1 MNAAASEGSSA
12 LRAIVYD
19 RYGPPEVLT
28 SRELPAPT
36 PRPGEVLLDV
46 RAAAL
51 NPKDSFIRKGRFS
64 FITGH
69 RFPRRLGYDVAGV
82 VRSHGAGVTGFGPGD
97 PVFGMMNGLAG
108 GTVAEQVCVPA
119 SELAPMPAGLSFEEA
134 AALPLAALT
143 ALQALRDD
151 GRLRP
156 GQRVLLHGASG
167 GVGGFAIQIARVL
180 GARVTTTS
188 SARNLGQC
196 LGLGAD
202 EAWDYAQRDGLEP
215 GAGWDAF
222 FDIFGNRS
230 FQRARP
236 ALGPRGAY
244 VTTVPGLRIAVQQV
258 LTLPLRQRARLVL
271 VRSRRRDLDQLA
283 RWVVEGRL
291 RPVIDRVVTLDEVA
305 AAQAHIET
313 KRARGKVVVRI
324 G

>member
-1 MNAAASEGSSA
+1 M
-12 LRAIVYD
+12 RAIQYD

-28 SRELPAPT
+28 LRDLPTPA

-51 NPKDSFIRKGRFS
+51 NPKDSFVRKGRFS
-64 FITGH
+64 LITGH
-69 RFPRRLGYDVAGV
+69 RFPRRLGYDVSGV
-82 VRSHGAGVTGFGPGD
+82 VRSVGAGAAGFAPGD
-97 PVFGMMNGLAG
+97 QVFGMMNGFAG
-108 GTVAEQVCVPA
+108 GTVAEQVCMPA
-119 SELAPMPAGLSFEEA
+119 SELALKPAGLSFEEA

-167 GVGGFAIQIARVL
+167 GVGGFAIQIAKAL

-188 SARNLGQC
+188 SARNLGHC

-202 EAWDYAQRDGLEP
+202 EALDYTRQDGLAR
-215 GAGWDAF
+215 GAGWDVF

-230 FQRARP
+230 FRRARP
-236 ALGPRGAY
+236 ALGDGGAY
-244 VTTVPGLRIAVQQV
+244 VTTVPSLSIAVQQV

-271 VRSRRRDLDQLA
+271 VRSNRRDLDQLA
-283 RWVVEGRL
+283 RWVDEGRL
-291 RPVIDRVVTLDEVA
+291 RPVIDRVVRLDEVA

-313 KRARGKVVVRI
+313 KRALGKVVVRL